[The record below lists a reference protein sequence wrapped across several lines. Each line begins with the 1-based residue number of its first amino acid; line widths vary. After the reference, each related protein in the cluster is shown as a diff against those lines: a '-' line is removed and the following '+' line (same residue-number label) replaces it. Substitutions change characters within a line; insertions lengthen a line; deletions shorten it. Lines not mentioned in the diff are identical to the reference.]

1 MSVDRTVT
9 EYLGIGIEEV
19 RTDKRRLGY
28 KLTQEGIIKKTL
40 STTVITDCNVKATPT
55 SGEAPL
61 GINLDGDPDRYQT
74 KCLYDSIIGMMMHLD
89 SNSRPEIQFAVHKC
103 AQFNQNYRA
112 SHEDA
117 IISIWRYLKD
127 TKKGANN

>member
-40 STTVITDCNVKATPT
+40 STTVIT
-55 SGEAPL
+55 
-61 GINLDGDPDRYQT
+61 Y
-74 KCLYDSIIGMMMHLD
+74 
-89 SNSRPEIQFAVHKC
+89 
-103 AQFNQNYRA
+103 
-112 SHEDA
+112 
-117 IISIWRYLKD
+117 
-127 TKKGANN
+127 